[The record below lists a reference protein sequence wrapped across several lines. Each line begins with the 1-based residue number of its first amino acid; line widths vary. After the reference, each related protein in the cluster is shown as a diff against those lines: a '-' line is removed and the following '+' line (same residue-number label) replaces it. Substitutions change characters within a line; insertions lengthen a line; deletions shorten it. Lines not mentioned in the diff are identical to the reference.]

1 MLQCATAVG
10 KRKSKNKKKANNLK
24 KSKYLFLFL
33 AVTLLVLAVPV
44 VFLLGYYNLIPK
56 KSYTAEDFNIE
67 TVKSQVDFDNDGID
81 DYRDIMLGARK
92 DAQNRPKYKSE
103 YYNNAYPP
111 DNIGVCTDVVWRAF
125 KNAGYDLRAMV
136 SKDIEENTSDYP
148 NVDKPDSNID
158 FRRVKNL
165 RVFFD
170 KYATVLTTDTE
181 KIDEWQPGDIVIF
194 NNNKHIG
201 IVSDKRNRDGKVYII
216 HNGGQPNRE
225 EDYLSRSTVV
235 AHYRFDA
242 SKLDADFL
250 KKWQN

>member
-1 MLQCATAVG
+1 M
-10 KRKSKNKKKANNLK
+10 KKQRYIFVLIA
-24 KSKYLFLFL
+24 
-33 AVTLLVLAVPV
+33 AALLIGAVPV
-44 VFLLGYYNLIPK
+44 VFLLSYYNLIPK
-56 KSYTAEDFNIE
+56 KYYNGKDFGIKTAE
-67 TVKSQVDFDNDGID
+67 SQVDFDGDGID

-92 DAQNRPKYKSE
+92 DAKNRPRYKSE
-103 YYNNAYPP
+103 YYTNAYPP

-136 SKDIEENTSDYP
+136 SKDINNHTSDYP
-148 NVDKPDSNID
+148 NVNEPDDNID

-170 KYATVLTTDTE
+170 KYGTSLTTDTE

-194 NNNKHIG
+194 NNNSHIG

-225 EDYLSRSTVV
+225 EDYLPRSTVV

-242 SKLDADFL
+242 KKIDADFL
-250 KKWQN
+250 EKWKN

>member
-1 MLQCATAVG
+1 MK
-10 KRKSKNKKKANNLK
+10 KRS
-24 KSKYLFLFL
+24 YIWII
-33 AVTLLVLAVPV
+33 VVLVLLFISVPIA
-44 VFLLGYYNLIPK
+44 FLLDYYNLIPK
-56 KSYTAEDFNIE
+56 KHYTAKDFDIE
-67 TVKSQVDFDNDGID
+67 TVESKVDFDGDGID
-81 DYRDIMLGARK
+81 DYLDIMLGARK

-103 YYNNAYPP
+103 YYSDAYPP

-136 SKDIEENTSDYP
+136 SKDIENNLSDYP
-148 NVDKPDSNID
+148 NVQKPDSNID

-181 KIDEWQPGDIVIF
+181 KIHEWQPGDIVIF
-194 NNNKHIG
+194 NNNSHIG
-201 IVSDKRNRDGKVYII
+201 VVSDKRNRDGEVYII

-225 EDYLSRSTVV
+225 EDYLSRSKVE

-242 SKLDADFL
+242 SNLDDSFL

>member
-1 MLQCATAVG
+1 M
-10 KRKSKNKKKANNLK
+10 KKHKLIFV
-24 KSKYLFLFL
+24 LL
-33 AVTLLVLAVPV
+33 AAALLISAVPV
-44 VFLLGYYNLIPK
+44 IFLLSYYNLIPQK
-56 KSYTAEDFNIE
+56 FYTAEDFSIKTAE
-67 TVKSQVDFDNDGID
+67 SSVDFDNDGID
-81 DYRDIMLGARK
+81 DYRDIMLGARQ
-92 DAQNRPKYKSE
+92 DAKNRPKYKSE
-103 YYNNAYPP
+103 YYANAYPP

-136 SKDIEENTSDYP
+136 SKDIENNTKDYP
-148 NVDKPDSNID
+148 NVTKPDSNID

-170 KYATVLTTDTE
+170 KYATILTTDTE

-194 NNNKHIG
+194 NNNSHIG

-225 EDYLSRSTVV
+225 EDYLPRSTVV

-242 SKLDADFL
+242 SKLDDDFL
-250 KKWQN
+250 EKWKK

>member
-1 MLQCATAVG
+1 MLLCAIVVG
-10 KRKSKNKKKANNLK
+10 KNKLKSKKKANNLK
-24 KSKYLFLFL
+24 KPKYLFLFL
-33 AVTLLVLAVPV
+33 AVALLILVAPV
-44 VFLLGYYNLIPK
+44 VFLLSYYNLIPK
-56 KSYTAEDFNIE
+56 KNYTAKDFNIK
-67 TVKSQVDFDNDGID
+67 TVESQVDFDGDGID

-92 DAQNRPKYKSE
+92 DAENRPKYKSE
-103 YYNNAYPP
+103 YYNDAYPP

-136 SKDIEENTSDYP
+136 SKDIEENTKDYP
-148 NVDKPDSNID
+148 NVEIPDSNID

-181 KIDEWQPGDIVIF
+181 KIEQWQPGDIVIF

-242 SKLDADFL
+242 SKLDNSFL
-250 KKWQN
+250 EKWKN

>member
-1 MLQCATAVG
+1 M
-10 KRKSKNKKKANNLK
+10 KKVLK
-24 KSKYLFLFL
+24 IFIPIVLLLILVYF
-33 AVTLLVLAVPV
+33 TLDY
-44 VFLLGYYNLIPK
+44 FNLIPK
-56 KSYTAEDFNIE
+56 KHYTAEDFGIE
-67 TVKSQVDFDNDGID
+67 TVKSSVDFNKNGVD
-81 DYRDIMLGARK
+81 DYTDILLGARK
-92 DAQNRPKYKSE
+92 DAQNHPKYDGK
-103 YYNNAYPP
+103 YIDGGYPP

-136 SKDIEENTSDYP
+136 SKDISENTKDYP

-181 KIDEWQPGDIVIF
+181 KIDQWQPGDIVIF

-201 IVSDKRNRDGKVYII
+201 IVSDKRNRDGRVYII

-225 EDYLSRSTVV
+225 EDYLSRGTVV

-242 SKLDADFL
+242 SKLDKEFL